1 MSEIIQSVLVS
12 LQPDN
17 ELSVWPL
24 LMAGILATSM
34 ILRRRKQL

>member
-1 MSEIIQSVLVS
+1 MSEIIQSILVS

-24 LMAGILATSM
+24 LIAGSMATTI
-34 ILRRRKQL
+34 ILRRRKDH